1 LLLLLQ
7 FMTLSP
13 RLVMLLLLFH
23 LPKIGRRC
31 PQISLFNQIKNLYAS
46 RSEQHHVHA
55 WGCLMNDR
63 GVKYIATACD
73 THLLPLNHGWTKTSV
88 VGWAMYGMG
97 STATSVFTTGA
108 ALITVG
114 VATTSVTVVAIG
126 APKRPVAAT
135 AEAWYAWSRTAGAS
149 ISFPDDNN
157 SLVSTLRSSITR
169 PPARRLLGLVRGGA
183 GLARFM
189 PLGVVVGMVVAATED
204 AIGKAACCADGVVR
218 EIAPA
223 VKRDIGTAVGCPMGV
238 AMGCADAITVFP
250 DIRPAVLCPA
260 NGRAATVAPEI
271 TPAVLCAA
279 TGRAAAGRAAD
290 ICDTFE
296 AIAPGGR

>member
-183 GLARFM
+183 GLERFM
-189 PLGVVVGMVVAATED
+189 PLGVVVGTVVAATED
-204 AIGKAACCADGVVR
+204 AIGKAPCCADGVVR
-218 EIAPA
+218 EIGPA
-223 VKRDIGTAVGCPMGV
+223 VTRDIGTGRETTV
-238 AMGCADAITVFP
+238 AP
-250 DIRPAVLCPA
+250 DITPAVLCGA
-260 NGRAATVAPEI
+260 NGRAATVAPDI

-279 TGRAAAGRAAD
+279 TGRAATGRAAD

-296 AIAPGGR
+296 AIAPRGRERESRR